1 MYKVWL
7 EHYKEVHR
15 LRGSRYGIRDSEN
28 TYPHI
33 NHPVGTLA
41 HAGASCSLSAIAVGM
56 RT

>member
-7 EHYKEVHR
+7 EYYKEVHR

-33 NHPVGTLA
+33 NRSVGTPS
-41 HAGASCSLSAIAVGM
+41 HVGTSCSLSTIAVGM